1 METIKEED
9 GDMMELALVKTLL
22 SKEFYDQH
30 KGIRC
35 PDRIFS
41 KDVRKIKQ
49 ALDTAMETYGG
60 DLSVS
65 DLQAVFNRVNASMT
79 TATRTAYED
88 LFKRI
93 EIAEPI
99 KGEIAEDTL
108 SQLFQ
113 QHVGDLVANLGFDFV
128 NGTENSLEPLRKLLE
143 EYKDDFTPNL
153 RVEWDD
159 HSLDTILDATAL
171 ESKWKFNIPSLAR
184 RVEGISGG
192 HLILVGARPNTGKT
206 SFHASIVAAAD
217 GFAHQ
222 GAKITVLCNEEA
234 YTRVAA
240 RYISASTLMTIK
252 EVRINKALAASRY
265 NSIKENIQFKDS
277 TGKGMDWVESV
288 VKYERPDI
296 VILDMGDKFADIRSE
311 RSDITLKAA
320 AIHAR
325 NIAKQYDCAVV
336 WMSQLSAEAEGRA
349 DLNQAMMEGSKT
361 GKAAEADLMVLIGK
375 TQQAEGE
382 DEDPI
387 RYLNIAKNKLNGFQG
402 KITCQLDG
410 PRSLYSA

>member
-1 METIKEED
+1 
-9 GDMMELALVKTLL
+9 MMELALVKTLL
-22 SKEFYDQH
+22 SREFYDDH
-30 KGIRC
+30 KGVRC
-35 PDRIFS
+35 PERIFS

-49 ALDTAMETYGG
+49 ALDTAMETYDG

-65 DLQAVFNRVNASMT
+65 DLHAVFNRINASMT

-387 RYLNIAKNKLNGFQG
+387 RYLNIAKNKLNGYQG

-410 PRSLYSA
+410 SRSLYSA

>member
-1 METIKEED
+1 
-9 GDMMELALVKTLL
+9 MMELALLKTLL
-22 SKEFYDQH
+22 NREFYNQH
-30 KGIRC
+30 KGLQC
-35 PDRIFS
+35 PDKIFS

-49 ALDTAMETYGG
+49 ALDTAMETYDT

-65 DLQAVFNRVNASMT
+65 DLQAVFNRINASMT

-128 NGTENSLEPLRKLLE
+128 NGAENSLEPLRKLLE

-159 HSLDTILDATAL
+159 HSLDTVLAATAL
-171 ESKWKFNIPSLAR
+171 ESKWSFNIPSLAR
-184 RVEGISGG
+184 RVEGISDG
-192 HLILVGARPNTGKT
+192 HFFLVGARPNTGKT
-206 SFHASIVAAAD
+206 SFHASIVAGAD

-222 GAKITVLCNEEA
+222 GANCIVLCNEEA

-240 RYISASTLMTIK
+240 RYISASTLMTMK
-252 EVRINKALAASRY
+252 EVDENPALAASRY
-265 NSIKENIQFKDS
+265 SSINKRIKFKDT
-277 TGKGMDWVESV
+277 TGKNMAWVESV
-288 VKYERPDI
+288 VKHERPDI
-296 VILDMGDKFADIRSE
+296 VVLDMGDKFADISSE

-325 NIAKQYDCAVV
+325 NIAKQYKCAVI

-361 GKAAEADLMVLIGK
+361 GKAAEADLMILIGK

-382 DEDPI
+382 EHVPGLCVSWRTRQGI
-387 RYLNIAKNKLNGFQG
+387 SKHIGELAK
-402 KITCQLDG
+402 
-410 PRSLYSA
+410 S

>member
-1 METIKEED
+1 
-9 GDMMELALVKTLL
+9 MMELALVKTLL
-22 SKEFYDQH
+22 NKEFYDQH

-35 PDRIFS
+35 PDKIFS

-49 ALDTAMETYGG
+49 ALDAAMETYGG

-65 DLQAVFNRVNASMT
+65 DLQAVFNRLNASMT

-93 EIAEPI
+93 DMAEPI

-128 NGTENSLEPLRKLLE
+128 NGAENSLEPLRKLLE

-159 HSLDTILDATAL
+159 HSLDTVLDGLAL
-171 ESKWKFNIPSLAR
+171 ESKWTFNIPSLAR

-192 HLILVGARPNTGKT
+192 HLVVVGARPNTGKT
-206 SFHASIVAAAD
+206 SFHASLVASEG

-222 GAKITVLCNEEA
+222 GAKCIILCNEEG
-234 YTRVAA
+234 YRRVAS
-240 RYISASTLMTIK
+240 RYISASSLMTVK
-252 EVRINKALAASRY
+252 EALQNKALANKRY
-265 NSIKENIQFKDS
+265 YPVSKNILIKDC

-288 VKYERPDI
+288 VKYEKPDI

-311 RSDITLKAA
+311 RTDITLKAA

-361 GKAAEADLMVLIGK
+361 GKAAEADLMILIGK
-375 TQQAEGE
+375 TQQVEGE

-410 PRSLYSA
+410 SRSLYSA

>member
-1 METIKEED
+1 
-9 GDMMELALVKTLL
+9 MMELALVKTLL
-22 SKEFYDQH
+22 NREFYDLH

-35 PDRIFS
+35 PDKIFS

-49 ALDTAMETYGG
+49 ALDTAMETYDD

-65 DLQAVFNRVNASMT
+65 DLHAVFNRINASMT

-128 NGTENSLEPLRKLLE
+128 NGAENSLEPLRKLLE

-159 HSLDTILDATAL
+159 HSLDTVLDGLAL
-171 ESKWKFNIPSLAR
+171 ESKWTFNIPSMAR

-192 HLILVGARPNTGKT
+192 HLVVVGARPNTGKT
-206 SFHASIVAAAD
+206 SFHASLVAAD
-217 GFAHQ
+217 GGFAQQ
-222 GAKITVLCNEEA
+222 GAKVTVLCNEEA

-240 RYISASTLMTIK
+240 RYISASSNMTMK
-252 EVRINKALAASRY
+252 EVRDNKALAAKRY
-265 NSIKENIQFKDS
+265 HPVSENIQFKDS

-288 VKYERPDI
+288 VKYENPDI
-296 VILDMGDKFADIRSE
+296 VILDMGDKFSDIRSE

-325 NIAKQYDCAVV
+325 NIAKQYDCAVL
-336 WMSQLSAEAEGRA
+336 WMSQLSAEAEGKA

-361 GKAAEADLMVLIGK
+361 GKAAEADLMILIGK
-375 TQQAEGE
+375 TQQVEGE
-382 DEDPI
+382 EEDPK
-387 RYLNIAKNKLNGFQG
+387 RYLNIAKNKLNGYQG
-402 KITCQLDG
+402 KITCVLDG
-410 PRSLYSA
+410 SRSVYRA

>member
-1 METIKEED
+1 
-9 GDMMELALVKTLL
+9 MMELALVKTLL

-35 PDRIFS
+35 PDKIFS

-49 ALDTAMETYGG
+49 ALDAAMETYGG

-65 DLQAVFNRVNASMT
+65 DLQAVFNRINASMT

-93 EIAEPI
+93 DMAEPI

-128 NGTENSLEPLRKLLE
+128 NGAENSLEPLRKLLE

-159 HSLDTILDATAL
+159 HSLDTVLDGLAL
-171 ESKWKFNIPSLAR
+171 ESKWTFNIPSLAR

-192 HLILVGARPNTGKT
+192 HLVVVGARPNTGKT
-206 SFHASIVAAAD
+206 SFHASLVASEG

-222 GAKITVLCNEEA
+222 GAKCIILCNEEG
-234 YTRVAA
+234 YRRVAS
-240 RYISASTLMTIK
+240 RYISASSLMTVK
-252 EVRINKALAASRY
+252 EALANKALANKRY
-265 NSIKENIQFKDS
+265 YPVSKNILIKDC

-288 VKYERPDI
+288 VKYEKPDI

-311 RSDITLKAA
+311 RTDITLKAA

-361 GKAAEADLMVLIGK
+361 GKAAEADLMILIGK
-375 TQQAEGE
+375 TQQVEGE
-382 DEDPI
+382 DEDPV
-387 RYLNIAKNKLNGFQG
+387 RYLNIAKNKLNGYQG

-410 PRSLYSA
+410 SRSLYSA

>member
-1 METIKEED
+1 
-9 GDMMELALVKTLL
+9 MELALLKTLL
-22 SKEFYDQH
+22 NKEFYDQH

-35 PDRIFS
+35 PDKIFT

-49 ALDTAMETYGG
+49 ALDTAMEAYDG

-65 DLQAVFNRVNASMT
+65 DLHAVFNRINASMT

-128 NGTENSLEPLRKLLE
+128 NGAESSLEPLRKLLE

-159 HSLDTILDATAL
+159 HSLDTVLDATSL
-171 ESKWKFNIPSLAR
+171 ESKWTFNISSLAR

-206 SFHASIVAAAD
+206 SFHASIVAGAD

-222 GAKITVLCNEEA
+222 GAKCIVLCNEEA

-252 EVRINKALAASRY
+252 EVHINKALAAKRY
-265 NSIKENIQFKDS
+265 NSINKNIQFKDS

-288 VKYERPDI
+288 VKFEKPDI

-336 WMSQLSAEAEGRA
+336 WMSQLSAEAEGRS

-361 GKAAEADLMVLIGK
+361 GKAAEADLMILIGK
-375 TQQAEGE
+375 TQQVEGE
-382 DEDPI
+382 DEDPL
-387 RYLNIAKNKLNGFQG
+387 RYLNIAKNKLNGYQG

-410 PRSLYSA
+410 PRSLYSS

>member
-1 METIKEED
+1 
-9 GDMMELALVKTLL
+9 MELALVKTLL

-382 DEDPI
+382 EDDPI

-410 PRSLYSA
+410 SRSLYTA

>member
-1 METIKEED
+1 
-9 GDMMELALVKTLL
+9 MMELALVKTLL
-22 SKEFYDQH
+22 NREFYDEH
-30 KGIRC
+30 KGVRC
-35 PDRIFS
+35 PERIFS

-49 ALDTAMETYGG
+49 ALDTAMETYDG

-65 DLQAVFNRVNASMT
+65 DLHAVFNRINASMT

-128 NGTENSLEPLRKLLE
+128 NGAENSLEPLRKLLE

-159 HSLDTILDATAL
+159 HSLDTVLAATAL
-171 ESKWKFNIPSLAR
+171 ESKWSFNIPSLAR
-184 RVEGISGG
+184 RVEGISDG
-192 HLILVGARPNTGKT
+192 HFFLVGARPNTGKT
-206 SFHASIVAAAD
+206 SFHASIVAGAD

-222 GAKITVLCNEEA
+222 GANCIVLCNEEA

-252 EVRINKALAASRY
+252 EIHGNKALAASRY
-265 NSIKENIQFKDS
+265 NSIKDNIQFKDS

-296 VILDMGDKFADIRSE
+296 VILDMGDKFSEIKSE
-311 RSDITLKAA
+311 RTDITLKAA

-325 NIAKQYDCAVV
+325 NISKQYDCAVI
-336 WMSQLSAEAEGRA
+336 WMSQLSAEAEGRS

-361 GKAAEADLMVLIGK
+361 GKAAEADLMILIGK
-375 TQQAEGE
+375 TQQVEGE
-382 DEDPI
+382 EEDPI

-402 KITCQLDG
+402 KITCSLDG
-410 PRSLYSA
+410 ARSLYSS

>member
-1 METIKEED
+1 
-9 GDMMELALVKTLL
+9 MMELALLKTLL
-22 SKEFYDQH
+22 SKDFYDQH

-35 PDRIFS
+35 PDKIFT

-49 ALDTAMETYGG
+49 ALDAGMETYGG

-65 DLQAVFNRVNASMT
+65 DLQAVFNRINASMT

-128 NGTENSLEPLRKLLE
+128 NGAENSLEPLRQLLE

-171 ESKWKFNIPSLAR
+171 ESKWKFNISSLAR

-206 SFHASIVAAAD
+206 SFHASLVAAEG

-222 GAKITVLCNEEA
+222 GAKVTVLCNEEA

-240 RYISASTLMTIK
+240 RYISASSNMTMG
-252 EVRINKALAASRY
+252 EVRGTRHWLTRDTTLCQRTYSSRTA
-265 NSIKENIQFKDS
+265 QVRVW
-277 TGKGMDWVESV
+277 TG
-288 VKYERPDI
+288 
-296 VILDMGDKFADIRSE
+296 L
-311 RSDITLKAA
+311 
-320 AIHAR
+320 
-325 NIAKQYDCAVV
+325 
-336 WMSQLSAEAEGRA
+336 SQW
-349 DLNQAMMEGSKT
+349 
-361 GKAAEADLMVLIGK
+361 
-375 TQQAEGE
+375 
-382 DEDPI
+382 
-387 RYLNIAKNKLNGFQG
+387 
-402 KITCQLDG
+402 
-410 PRSLYSA
+410 

>member
-1 METIKEED
+1 
-9 GDMMELALVKTLL
+9 MELALLKTLL
-22 SKEFYDQH
+22 NREFYNQH
-30 KGIRC
+30 KGLQC
-35 PDRIFS
+35 PDKIFS

-49 ALDTAMETYGG
+49 ALDTAMETYDT

-65 DLQAVFNRVNASMT
+65 DLQAVFNRINASMT

-93 EIAEPI
+93 DIAEPI
-99 KGEIAEDTL
+99 KDEIATDTL

-128 NGTENSLEPLRKLLE
+128 NGAENSLEPLRKLLE

-159 HSLDTILDATAL
+159 HSLDTVLAATAL
-171 ESKWKFNIPSLAR
+171 ESKWSFNIPSLAR
-184 RVEGISGG
+184 RVEGISDG
-192 HLILVGARPNTGKT
+192 HFFLVGARPNTGKT
-206 SFHASIVAAAD
+206 SFHASIVAGAD

-222 GAKITVLCNEEA
+222 GANCIVLCNEEA

-240 RYISASTLMTIK
+240 RYISASTLMTMK
-252 EVRINKALAASRY
+252 EVDENPALAASRY
-265 NSIKENIQFKDS
+265 SSINKRIKFKDT
-277 TGKGMDWVESV
+277 TGKNMAWVESV
-288 VKYERPDI
+288 VKHERPDI
-296 VILDMGDKFADIRSE
+296 VVLDMGDKFADISSE

-325 NIAKQYDCAVV
+325 NIAKQYKCAVI
-336 WMSQLSAEAEGRA
+336 WMSQLSAEAEGRS

-361 GKAAEADLMVLIGK
+361 GKAAEADLMILIGK
-375 TQQAEGE
+375 TQQVEGE
-382 DEDPI
+382 EEDPI

-402 KITCQLDG
+402 KITCSLDG
-410 PRSLYSA
+410 ARSLYSS

>member
-1 METIKEED
+1 
-9 GDMMELALVKTLL
+9 MMELALVKTLL

-35 PDRIFS
+35 PDKIFS

-49 ALDTAMETYGG
+49 ALDTAMETYDD

-65 DLQAVFNRVNASMT
+65 DLHAVFNRINASMT

-128 NGTENSLEPLRKLLE
+128 NGAENSLEPLRKLLE

-159 HSLDTILDATAL
+159 HSLDTVLDGLAL
-171 ESKWKFNIPSLAR
+171 ESKWTFNIPSMAR
-184 RVEGISGG
+184 RGEGISGG
-192 HLILVGARPNTGKT
+192 HLVVVGARPNTGKT
-206 SFHASIVAAAD
+206 SFHASLVAAD
-217 GFAHQ
+217 GGFAQQ
-222 GAKITVLCNEEA
+222 GAKVTVLCNEEA

-240 RYISASTLMTIK
+240 RYISASSNMTMK
-252 EVRINKALAASRY
+252 EVRDNKALAAKRY
-265 NSIKENIQFKDS
+265 HPVSENIQFKDS

-288 VKYERPDI
+288 VKYENPDI
-296 VILDMGDKFADIRSE
+296 VILDMGDKFSDIRSE

-325 NIAKQYDCAVV
+325 NIAKQYDCAVL
-336 WMSQLSAEAEGRA
+336 WMSQLSAEAEGKA

-361 GKAAEADLMVLIGK
+361 GKAAEADLMILIGK
-375 TQQAEGE
+375 TQQVEGE
-382 DEDPI
+382 EEDPK
-387 RYLNIAKNKLNGFQG
+387 RYLNIAKNKLNGYQG
-402 KITCQLDG
+402 KITCVLDG
-410 PRSLYSA
+410 SRSVYRA

>member
-1 METIKEED
+1 
-9 GDMMELALVKTLL
+9 MMELALVKTLL
-22 SKEFYDQH
+22 NKEFYDQH

-35 PDRIFS
+35 PDKIFS

-49 ALDTAMETYGG
+49 ALDAAMETYGG

-65 DLQAVFNRVNASMT
+65 DLQAVFNRINASMT

-93 EIAEPI
+93 DMAEPI

-128 NGTENSLEPLRKLLE
+128 NGAENSLEPLRKLLE

-159 HSLDTILDATAL
+159 HSLDTVLDGLAL
-171 ESKWKFNIPSLAR
+171 ESKWTFNIPSLAR

-192 HLILVGARPNTGKT
+192 HLIVVGARPNTGKT
-206 SFHASIVAAAD
+206 SFHASLVAAD
-217 GFAHQ
+217 GGFAHQ
-222 GAKITVLCNEEA
+222 GAKCIILCNEEG
-234 YTRVAA
+234 YRRVAS
-240 RYISASTLMTIK
+240 RYISASSLMTVK
-252 EVRINKALAASRY
+252 EALQNKALANKRY
-265 NSIKENIQFKDS
+265 YPVSKNILIKDC

-288 VKYERPDI
+288 VKYEKPDI

-311 RSDITLKAA
+311 RTDITLKAA

-325 NIAKQYDCAVV
+325 NIAKQYDCAVM

-361 GKAAEADLMVLIGK
+361 GKAAEADLMILIGK
-375 TQQAEGE
+375 TQQVEGE

-410 PRSLYSA
+410 SRSLYSA